1 MPGEPSRTFVAVTSC
16 ALEIAAD
23 PRLDARLDA
32 IARHAADVVCGPT
45 AILLLDDL
53 LALRPAATHGP
64 ELRDLPVFDGSERPE
79 HPDPLVLAVL
89 DRRETLA
96 RRDEPSAILDAVVAA
111 HIAVHIPMI
120 VEREDGTSDVEG
132 VLVAAVPSD
141 PLDPPE
147 LDALRALAVLG
158 ALVTAHA
165 RLETAL
171 EERSDWL
178 DRLAHTDALTGLAN
192 RRTLDRVLELEIARA
207 ARQATTL
214 GVAIFGV
221 DGLEQVTERDGAH
234 AADDVLRRVAASLAD
249 TVRLV
254 DTVARY
260 GRSEFVVVAPGSTG
274 LAMAQRAAGAIARIG
289 ADGTSPAVS
298 VGVAV
303 YPADGSAPGEM
314 LGSAERALAD
324 ARQRGGAIVAAT

>member
-1 MPGEPSRTFVAVTSC
+1 MSGEPSTTSAAVVSC
-16 ALEIAAD
+16 ALEIASAT
-23 PRLDARLDA
+23 RLDARLDA
-32 IARHAADVVCGPT
+32 VARHASQIACGP
-45 AILLLDDL
+45 AAVLLLDDV
-53 LALRPAATHGP
+53 LALRPAAAHGP
-64 ELRDLPVFDGSERPE
+64 ELRDLPVLDASDASSSS
-79 HPDPLVLAVL
+79 DPAARAVM
-89 DRRETLA
+89 DRREILA
-96 RRDEPSAILDAVVAA
+96 ARGREAAVLEAVPSARL
-111 HIAVHIPMI
+111 AVHFPMLT
-120 VEREDGTSDVEG
+120 ERDDGTADVEG
-132 VLVAAVPSD
+132 VLVAAIPSD
-141 PLDPPE
+141 RPDPDI
-147 LDALRALAVLG
+147 DALRALAVLG
-158 ALVTAHA
+158 ALVTSRA

-178 DRLAHTDALTGLAN
+178 DRLAHTDALTRLAN

-221 DGLEQVTERDGAH
+221 DGLDGLAEREGAH

-260 GRSEFVVVAPGSTG
+260 GRSEFVVVAPGSSG

-289 ADGTSPAVS
+289 ENGAPPALS
-298 VGVAV
+298 VGVAI

-314 LGSAERALAD
+314 LASAERALAD
-324 ARQRGGAIVAAT
+324 ARQRGGAIVSAT